1 MYAKLFILYMYI
13 YVIHNSTVLLKS
25 VAGDV
30 ITKSRVDAREE
41 IEVHFHLRFPLFII
55 VLQLGWSCKVM
66 IGLTYAGILPPDR
79 RLLRLQPVWS
89 LLEDVFHLWQRAIPH
104 YHSEA

>member
-1 MYAKLFILYMYI
+1 MYAKLFPTLILYMYI

-41 IEVHFHLRFPLFII
+41 IEVHFHLRFLLII
-55 VLQLGWSCKVM
+55 YYCIA
-66 IGLTYAGILPPDR
+66 IGLEL
-79 RLLRLQPVWS
+79 
-89 LLEDVFHLWQRAIPH
+89 
-104 YHSEA
+104 